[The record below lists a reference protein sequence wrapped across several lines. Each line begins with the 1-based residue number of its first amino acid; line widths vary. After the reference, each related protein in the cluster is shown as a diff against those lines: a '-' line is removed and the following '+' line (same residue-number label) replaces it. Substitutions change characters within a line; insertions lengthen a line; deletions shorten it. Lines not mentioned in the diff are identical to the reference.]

1 ASSCEVGSQ
10 RSPFSA
16 TQQYAGIMLMLV
28 HAHAKRLPHSGFV
41 QVRFEEVAPRQ
52 AEFGDIVTRVYK
64 PVRAKHSQFVLV
76 HDTLAIVADSEFS
89 RYKDGTRSTGA
100 LLFLKGSYGTCRAT
114 AAR

>member
-1 ASSCEVGSQ
+1 MRRRKRDRIGAFRLARCEVPPK
-10 RSPFSA
+10 SPSR
-16 TQQYAGIMLMLV
+16 
-28 HAHAKRLPHSGFV
+28 KLP
-41 QVRFEEVAPRQ
+41 PRQ

-100 LLFLKGSYGTCRAT
+100 LVFLKGSYGTCRAT